1 MNLPYLV
8 FQTSVGWFNQY
19 VNEFLLFLTRI
30 RFHIMFENKLIS
42 PARITLVRL
51 SQISCFIAS
60 ILVVGLITIASG
72 WSAIAWASPAQPMA
86 ALPGLN
92 GVFAGT
98 PPQNLGIHDGLL
110 AECPAS
116 PNCVVS
122 QTADPEHA
130 IAPITYQTDRDTARK
145 ALLQVLTVV
154 PRTKVISQTDDYIR
168 FESTSRL
175 MGFVDDGEF
184 YLPADESVIHIRSA
198 ARLGESDLGVNR
210 RRLEQIRL
218 AMRDLAV

>member
-1 MNLPYLV
+1 
-8 FQTSVGWFNQY
+8 
-19 VNEFLLFLTRI
+19 
-30 RFHIMFENKLIS
+30 MFRRKLIS
-42 PARITLVRL
+42 QTRITSIALPR
-51 SQISCFIAS
+51 IAS
-60 ILVVGLITIASG
+60 LFVPILIAAIIAIASG
-72 WSAIAWASPAQPMA
+72 WSAIALASPPQPMA

-92 GVFAGT
+92 GMFAGT
-98 PPQNLGIHDGLL
+98 PPQNLGLHDSQL

-122 QTADPEHA
+122 QTADSDHA
-130 IAPITYQTDRDTARK
+130 IAPISYQTDRDTARK

-154 PRTKVISQTDDYIR
+154 PRTKVTSETDNYIR

-184 YLPADESVIHIRSA
+184 YLPANESVIHMRSA

-218 AMRDLAV
+218 AMKDLAV

>member
-1 MNLPYLV
+1 ML
-8 FQTSVGWFNQY
+8 
-19 VNEFLLFLTRI
+19 RK
-30 RFHIMFENKLIS
+30 KLIN
-42 PARITLVRL
+42 PVRITVAQLRPISRLVL
-51 SQISCFIAS
+51 PIVIA
-60 ILVVGLITIASG
+60 GLISIASG
-72 WSAIAWASPAQPMA
+72 WSAIAWASPTQTIA

-98 PPQNLGIHDGLL
+98 PPQNLGIHDGQLTG
-110 AECPAS
+110 CPTS

-122 QTADPEHA
+122 QTVDADHA
-130 IAPITYQTDRDTARK
+130 IAPISYQTDRDTARK

-184 YLPADESVIHIRSA
+184 YLPANQPVIHMRSA

-218 AMRDLAV
+218 AMKDLAV

>member
-1 MNLPYLV
+1 M
-8 FQTSVGWFNQY
+8 FRKKSISQTSIPSVDLPH
-19 VNEFLLFLTRI
+19 VVHLAVAILFACI
-30 RFHIMFENKLIS
+30 
-42 PARITLVRL
+42 
-51 SQISCFIAS
+51 
-60 ILVVGLITIASG
+60 ITIASG
-72 WSAIAWASPAQPMA
+72 FSAIAWASPAQSMA

-110 AECPAS
+110 AECPTS
-116 PNCVVS
+116 PNCVIS
-122 QTADPEHA
+122 QTADIDHA
-130 IAPITYQTDRDTARK
+130 IAPISYQTDRDTARK
-145 ALLQVLTVV
+145 ALLKVLTVV
-154 PRTKVISQTDDYIR
+154 PRTKVISETDNYIR

-184 YLPADESVIHIRSA
+184 YLPANEPVIHMRSA

-218 AMRDLAV
+218 AMKDLAV